1 MKYAEVNY
9 DGPMRTAQRRGP
21 SGEMYHFTANSSDS
35 ATTTDVESLEDALMF
50 AKQDVFN
57 VDWTP
62 QGEVARRVGP
72 RAQDA
77 HSVLTELSYTQKQKL
92 VSTLNL
98 DVAGNSKEE
107 ELEEALEPVVEE
119 MLNQRR

>member
-1 MKYAEVNY
+1 MKYAQVTY
-9 DGPMRTAQRRGP
+9 HGPMRSHHRRGP
-21 SGEMYHFTANSSDS
+21 SGETYHWTANSSDS
-35 ATTTDVESLEDALMF
+35 STVVDVESLADAQAF
-50 AKQDVFN
+50 ERQDVFD
-57 VDWTP
+57 VRWTP

-77 HSVLTELSYTQKQKL
+77 HTVLTELSYTQKQKL
-92 VSTLNL
+92 VSALDL

-119 MLNQRR
+119 MINQRR

>member
-21 SGEMYHFTANSSDS
+21 SGESYHFTANSSDS
-35 ATTTDVESLEDALMF
+35 TTTTDVESLEDALMF

-57 VDWTP
+57 VSWTP

-77 HSVLTELSYTQKQKL
+77 HGVLTELSYTQKQKL

-119 MLNQRR
+119 MLTQRK